1 MKNKNVF
8 FKLMHFIGKYR
19 FVLIVSILLAMFS
32 VILQLYVPVLFGDA
46 IDEIVSIGNVN
57 FASLGQYLSKI
68 IFCVLLSVYGL

>member
-19 FVLIVSILLAMFS
+19 FVLVVSILLAMFS

-46 IDEIVSIGNVN
+46 IDEIVITY
-57 FASLGQYLSKI
+57 ASFLKGYASYKENNISL
-68 IFCVLLSVYGL
+68 